1 MTSLPKMVWRPMN
14 ILKINGD
21 IYQQSIRSTQNN
33 IITFQKENKTLKN
46 LKYFIDGLINL
57 TAYLY
62 LTFDT

>member
-14 ILKINGD
+14 NLKINGD

-46 LKYFIDGLINL
+46 LKYFIDGFINL
-57 TAYLY
+57 TVYK
-62 LTFDT
+62 